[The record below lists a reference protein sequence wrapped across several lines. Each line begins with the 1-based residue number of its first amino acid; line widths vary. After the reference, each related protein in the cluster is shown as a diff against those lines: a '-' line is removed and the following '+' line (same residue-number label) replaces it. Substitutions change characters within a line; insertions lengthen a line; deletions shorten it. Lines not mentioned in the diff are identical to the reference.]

1 MGLTSQDQ
9 ILFVWFH
16 DYEGSNDYCPKFMIL
31 KDEISK
37 SIVLTV
43 RGTWEPKDVISK
55 FSKVTVFYCL
65 IIEKIQ
71 IKKEPFFPR
80 LWGYWGI
87 LTIYFKIFA

>member
-9 ILFVWFH
+9 ILFIWFH

-43 RGTWEPKDVISK
+43 RGTWEPKDVISM
-55 FSKVTVFYCL
+55 FLAF
-65 IIEKIQ
+65 IQ
-71 IKKEPFFPR
+71 PYSA
-80 LWGYWGI
+80 L
-87 LTIYFKIFA
+87 LTKYSQTLFVSST